1 MLGTP
6 RVWSVSWCLFFLLD
20 FCEEIYSDG
29 ELSFVKSS
37 IATSRAVVLI
47 SIGGGFYWEKSD
59 LGLSAGSINLNSDF
73 FELLLS

>member
-1 MLGTP
+1 MLNF
-6 RVWSVSWCLFFLLD
+6 SDD
-20 FCEEIYSDG
+20 FGEETYSDG

-37 IATSRAVVLI
+37 IATSIAVVLI

-59 LGLSAGSINLNSDF
+59 LGLSAGSLNLNSDF